1 MKIQMVDLQS
11 EFQKLESEMNE
22 AIAEVF
28 RESQFINGSH
38 VKKFSEAL
46 KKYLDVKHVIPCGNG
61 TDALQIA
68 MMACEFDSDSEII
81 VPTHTYVATAEV
93 IGLLKLKPVL
103 VDVESDYFTLDL
115 HQVKKLIT
123 GKTKAIVPVH
133 LYGQCANME
142 SLLELAE
149 EHNLKIIEDAAQ
161 SFGAEYKFSDGT
173 KKQSG
178 TIGDIGITSFFPT
191 KTLGGYGDGG
201 AIFTNNDELGRK
213 CHQIANHGQTQKYIH
228 DVIGVNSRLDTI
240 QAAFLSVKLKN
251 VNNFIESRGNVA
263 DKYDELL
270 GDIGQIQIPKR
281 TPWSTHV
288 FHQYTIQVFEEQ
300 RDSLREYLAGQ
311 GIPTVVYY
319 PLPLHQQK
327 AYKHWA
333 GNREFPVADTLA
345 KTVLSLPI
353 HPEMTGEMINFVAEK
368 IKTYFEG

>member
-1 MKIQMVDLQS
+1 
-11 EFQKLESEMNE
+11 
-22 AIAEVF
+22 
-28 RESQFINGSH
+28 
-38 VKKFSEAL
+38 
-46 KKYLDVKHVIPCGNG
+46 
-61 TDALQIA
+61 
-68 MMACEFDSDSEII
+68 
-81 VPTHTYVATAEV
+81 
-93 IGLLKLKPVL
+93 
-103 VDVESDYFTLDL
+103 VESDYFTLDL

-213 CHQIANHGQTQKYIH
+213 CNQIANHGQTQKYIH

-345 KTVLSLPI
+345 KTVISLPI
-353 HPEMTGEMINFVAEK
+353 NPGMTGEMINFVAEK

>member
-1 MKIQMVDLQS
+1 
-11 EFQKLESEMNE
+11 
-22 AIAEVF
+22 
-28 RESQFINGSH
+28 
-38 VKKFSEAL
+38 
-46 KKYLDVKHVIPCGNG
+46 
-61 TDALQIA
+61 

-213 CHQIANHGQTQKYIH
+213 CNQIANHGQTQKYIH

-345 KTVLSLPI
+345 KTVISLPI
-353 HPEMTGEMINFVAEK
+353 NPGMTGEMINFVAEK